1 MVTFH
6 ARLLPAQSQA
16 HTRPPSPPL
25 PPSQAGCFGHAPT
38 AHSPPPS
45 AAAVSLPATGRARG
59 DVELRGAPTRSSTA
73 WPQRQCLLS
82 PLGSCWRS
90 GLCSRPAPDPFR
102 VHSPWRGGD
111 SCAPLYL
118 QPDAPPAERRSQQP
132 WRTGPSENHQRFP
145 RFPLNRAAS
154 CWWAVRSLQRHSGR
168 EPLRTRTRR
177 LRGPPWASGLATSPS
192 VPVGAG
198 KLASACHRRQPKPD
212 PGRRRE
218 RGPPSGSFL
227 ASRELIPDRL
237 SRHPPRSDSPR
248 RVRAPTSPELT
259 RFLLSN

>member
-1 MVTFH
+1 MPVFFPRSH
-6 ARLLPAQSQA
+6 RHIPG
-16 HTRPPSPPL
+16 PPPL
-25 PPSQAGCFGHAPT
+25 PFPPARPGASAT
-38 AHSPPPS
+38 PPPRTRPHPAQPGCRCPPLAVLGVTLSFGAHRHEVPQHGPNDS
-45 AAAVSLPATGRARG
+45 AYSALWGAAGAAGSAPARRLTPFVSTPPG
-59 DVELRGAPTRSSTA
+59 GA
-73 WPQRQCLLS
+73 
-82 PLGSCWRS
+82 
-90 GLCSRPAPDPFR
+90 
-102 VHSPWRGGD
+102 GD

-118 QPDAPPAERRSQQP
+118 QPDAPPAERRSQRP

-237 SRHPPRSDSPR
+237 SRHPPWSDSPR